1 MVKGYK
7 GLSKDMNSM
16 LGGKTIHFEIGKTY
30 EEDVDPM
37 TRKCGIHFCLYK
49 EDVFRFVPN
58 CKHIVEVLA
67 LGTIEGDGYQYATN
81 KIQIVREV

>member
-1 MVKGYK
+1 MIKGYK
-7 GLSKDMNSM
+7 GLSENFTSI
-16 LGGKTIHFEIGKTY
+16 LGGKRINFEIGQIY

-37 TRKCGIHFCLYK
+37 TRRCGIHFCLHK
-49 EDVFRFVPN
+49 EDVKKFVPS
-58 CKHIVEVLA
+58 CRHIVEVIA